1 MLRRLVYFVVFLAA
15 LAAPAYY
22 WLIMESHMP
31 SEGSYSI
38 DIAEVRRLADSLPG
52 DRPTEIRVETV
63 AITQFPKTAVVAG
76 DGWDSVDIPISAYQ
90 LIYTDRTV
98 VIDAGLDEASAKG
111 AGLPIKSFD
120 TESFKRL
127 STGLGAASLILITHE
142 HADHVGGLLTHPEA
156 AKVLAATRLTK
167 EQFDNPDRMAPVVF
181 AEALRAGYQPMTYDR
196 YAAAAPGVVLI
207 KAPGHTPGSQMI
219 YVKRADGKEVLF
231 LGDVAWQM
239 RNIDVQRERARLMTW
254 WFIREDRDAVML
266 QLAELKRLREANP
279 NLEIMPGH
287 DPTALEHF
295 LSAGILIPGFK

>member
-1 MLRRLVYFVVFLAA
+1 MLRRLFYVVVFLAA

-52 DRPTEIRVETV
+52 DKPTEIRVETV
-63 AITQFPKTAVVAG
+63 GITQFPKTAVVAG

-90 LIYTDRTV
+90 LVYADRTV
-98 VIDAGLDEASAKG
+98 VIDSGLDEASAKS
-111 AGLPIKSFD
+111 AGLPVKSFD
-120 TESFKRL
+120 AESFKRL
-127 STGLGAASLILITHE
+127 TTGLSTASLILITHE
-142 HADHVGGLLTHPEA
+142 HADHVGGLLTHPDA
-156 AKVLAATRLTK
+156 AKLLAATRLTK

-181 AEALRAGYQPMTYDR
+181 PDTLRAGYQPMTYDR

-207 KAPGHTPGSQMI
+207 KAPGHSPGSQMI
-219 YVKRADGKEVLF
+219 YVRRADGKEILF

-266 QLAELKRLREANP
+266 QLAELKRLREAEP
-279 NLEIMPGH
+279 ALEIMPGH
-287 DPTALEHF
+287 DPSALEHF
-295 LSAGILIPGFK
+295 LTAGLLLPSFK